1 MKLLLDAA
9 GRLAPNLPD
18 QQRQELDLAR
28 RKLLETSRS
37 FSNALKSYFKDSKQV
52 EDLLFI
58 WFNPLNF
65 ISISEPLQFYQQQQP
80 QCTELMKLFKL
91 QNPNKTLQLHQ
102 NNLSYHSFLTRKRL
116 MTSVSAVMEVML
128 KIKYIKFQSTDRD
141 SWD

>member
-116 MTSVSAVMEVML
+116 MTSVSAVTEVML